1 MEFEDTLKEIQDK
14 FRLLQSNAYKKAY
27 LELPEDLKNTLLNY
41 LKEHSR
47 YDEYSEGKQHELLKD
62 FLKGRCKVCT
72 CGNLIRSK
80 AKHCSSKCSNSS
92 AEVMMKKENTVMKH
106 YGVKSALQSE
116 EVQDKRKKTCMERY
130 GVDHISKVKEIQEK
144 RENTMNE
151 RFGAKTNL
159 MNEECKKKI
168 AETNLQKY
176 GFIRPSENEEIKAK
190 IIKTNLER
198 YGAGSFTASEK
209 GKETVRNIV
218 LEKYGVENVGQVK
231 EIAEKRAETLR
242 RKLYK
247 HFDDFNKE
255 FIDAH
260 FFYDGVYHSDEIQE
274 YFGLPQS
281 TCSKNMIKLYG
292 DYPCSVQ
299 RSKGEKSICEYLDSL
314 GVKYEISDRNILKP
328 QELDIVIPSIK
339 LAIEYDGYYWHSDKF
354 KDKNYHLEKTEKCSE
369 EGYQLF
375 HIFEFDDLDIWKS
388 MIANKLK
395 MNEKIYARKCVV
407 KDVSYADMVKFLD
420 ENHLQGSCPSKINL
434 GLYYNDELVEIMTFG
449 KPRFSKDAEYELL
462 RLCTKKFKC
471 VIGGSSK
478 LFKAFRDRYS
488 GSVLSYANRRF
499 SSGGIYESLGFT
511 CCGSTNPNYF
521 YVKCGVSL
529 SRYQCQKHKLKNILE
544 KFDPQLTE
552 VQNMENNGYDRI
564 FDCGNMKYI
573 MK

>member
-1 MEFEDTLKEIQDK
+1 MEFEHSLKEIQDK

-27 LELPEDLKNTLLNY
+27 LELPEELRNNLLNY
-41 LKEHSR
+41 IKEHSR
-47 YDEYSEGKQHELLKD
+47 YDEYSEGKKHELLKD
-62 FLKGRCKVCT
+62 FLKGRCKVCA

-92 AEVMMKKENTVMKH
+92 ADVKMKKGNTVMKH
-106 YGVKSALQSE
+106 YGVKSALESE
-116 EVQDKRKKTCMERY
+116 EVQNKRRQTSLERY
-130 GVDHISKVKEIQEK
+130 GVDHISKVKEVKEK
-144 RENTMNE
+144 REKTMFE

-168 AETNLQKY
+168 AETNLKKY
-176 GFIRPSENEEIKAK
+176 GSIRPSENEEIKAN
-190 IIKTNLER
+190 IIRTNQER
-198 YGAGSFTASEK
+198 YGANSFTASEK
-209 GKETVRNIV
+209 GKETVRNTV
-218 LEKYGVENVGQVK
+218 FEKYGVQNIGQVEEFRK
-231 EIAEKRAETLR
+231 KSSETLR

-247 HFDDFNKE
+247 HFDNFNKE
-255 FIDAH
+255 FIDTH
-260 FFYDGVYHSDEIQE
+260 FFHEGIYHSDEIQE
-274 YFGLPQS
+274 YFGIPQA

-292 DYPCSVQ
+292 NYPCETI
-299 RSKGEKSICEYLDSL
+299 RSKGEKSICKYLDSL
-314 GVKYEISDRNILKP
+314 GVKYEISDRKILRP
-328 QELDIVIPSIK
+328 LELDIVIPSIK

-354 KDKNYHLEKTEKCSE
+354 KDKNYHLDKTERCSE
-369 EGYQLF
+369 QGYQLF
-375 HIFEFDDLDIWKS
+375 HIFEFDDIEIWKS

-407 KDVSYADMVKFLD
+407 KEVSYTDMVKFLD

-434 GLYYNDELVEIMTFG
+434 GLYYNDVLVEIMTFG

-478 LFKAFRDRYS
+478 LFKAFMDRYS

-499 SSGGIYESLGFT
+499 SSGDIYESLGFAS
-511 CCGSTNPNYF
+511 CGCTNPNYF
-521 YVKCGVSL
+521 YVKGGVSL
-529 SRYQCQKHKLKNILE
+529 SRYQCQKHKLKDILE
-544 KFDPQLTE
+544 NFDPQLSE
-552 VQNMENNGYDRI
+552 VQNMKNNGYDRI